1 MSEANGFFAFDE
13 AETIV
18 SFNARPNAENPVIV
32 QHKLRKPELKELLEY
47 ESQSTYERVSINSRE
62 DEVQS
67 DDERANINLWNKL
80 VVAVKG
86 YKGLDDWRALDDE
99 EKATMRVGHKLTAVK
114 ALYAGY
120 CEIEEGEGAVSIGD
134 DTWTVRQN
142 IGVSQDKPDFVV
154 KHILREPTEAE
165 RAKFGRSSSSTS
177 QVKGAKRARIKVR
190 TNLKAYVDLYD
201 ALIVS
206 IEGGTVNGQTL
217 NASTRK
223 EFLAAV
229 DAMWKLNVV
238 MVLMSA
244 LEGQLS
250 D

>member
-13 AETIV
+13 SETIV

-32 QHKLRKPELKELLEY
+32 HHKLRKPELKELLEY
-47 ESQSTYERVSINSRE
+47 EAQSTYERVSINSRE

-80 VVAVKG
+80 IVAVKG
-86 YKGLDDWRALDDE
+86 YKGVDDWRALDDA
-99 EKATMRVGHKLTAVK
+99 EKATMRVGHKLTAIH

-120 CEIEEGEGAVSIGD
+120 CELEESDGAVSIGD
-134 DTWTVRQN
+134 DIWTVRQN
-142 IGVSQDKPDFVV
+142 IGVNRDKPDFVIT
-154 KHILREPTEAE
+154 HTLREPSEAE

-177 QVKGAKRARIKVR
+177 QVKGAKRPRIKVR

-201 ALIVS
+201 TLIVS
-206 IEGGTVNGQTL
+206 IEGGTVNGQPFSGL
-217 NASTRK
+217 PRK

-229 DAMWKLNVV
+229 DGMWKLNVV